1 MQRTAN
7 PCTQVQ
13 ILSSTPTL
21 EDMMKKDIITDM
33 KEALKPKIEPYWV
46 TASNDS
52 MNKVLKTAICLLY
65 GYAMWL
71 VVVELWDKFV

>member
-1 MQRTAN
+1 M
-7 PCTQVQ
+7 
-13 ILSSTPTL
+13 
-21 EDMMKKDIITDM
+21 KDIITDM

>member
-1 MQRTAN
+1 M
-7 PCTQVQ
+7 
-13 ILSSTPTL
+13 
-21 EDMMKKDIITDM
+21 KDIITDM

-65 GYAMWL
+65 GYATWL
-71 VVVELWDKFV
+71 VLVELWEKFV

>member
-21 EDMMKKDIITDM
+21 EDTMKDIITDM
-33 KEALKPKIEPYWV
+33 KQALKPKIEPYWV

-65 GYAMWL
+65 VYAMWL